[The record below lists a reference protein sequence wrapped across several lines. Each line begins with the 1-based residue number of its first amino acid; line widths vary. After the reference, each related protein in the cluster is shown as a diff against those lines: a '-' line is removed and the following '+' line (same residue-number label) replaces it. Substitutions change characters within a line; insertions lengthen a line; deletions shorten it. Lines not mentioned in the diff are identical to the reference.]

1 LELNIENLQKIRMLI
16 LMKQT
21 LKGIKVYKIGHG
33 GIGIG
38 ALPDGKKVL
47 IKG

>member
-1 LELNIENLQKIRMLI
+1 
-16 LMKQT
+16 MKQT
-21 LKGIKVYKIGHG
+21 LKNIKVQKIGHG

-38 ALPDGKKVL
+38 SLPDGKKIL